1 MTARNFWTIGLDHIY
16 IKCWSKDEFLMILMK
31 LRLDFNLQVFLNILE
46 YSFLFMGK
54 GKRGLKI
61 IYNIKSKVLCL
72 LNKYGNNISN
82 HTQNIQQ
89 NIFKNLIRKRL
100 LRGIHWNQENWN
112 SKGLLSLITS
122 IITQLNTF
130 FQFNNDLDIAI

>member
-54 GKRGLKI
+54 GKRWLKI

-89 NIFKNLIRKRL
+89 NIFKNLTRKRL

>member
-1 MTARNFWTIGLDHIY
+1 MTARNFLTIGLDHIY

-54 GKRGLKI
+54 GKRWLKI

-72 LNKYGNNISN
+72 LNKHGNNISN

>member
-1 MTARNFWTIGLDHIY
+1 MTARNFWTIGLDHMY
-16 IKCWSKDEFLMILMK
+16 IKCWSKNEFLMILMK

-54 GKRGLKI
+54 GKRWLKI